1 MDSSLLPLPDYPFNG
16 SLDSRVCATAAENTV
31 HGIYYFFIRRIRI
44 FCKQGNGL
52 HDLAWLTV
60 TALRGLLQSPRLLD
74 RVILGNSFDGGNLQ
88 VLHISYSKLT
98 RPLGL
103 AIHMDGTGTTHVCA
117 ATVLCTCELQIL
129 PEHPQYWNLRG

>member
-1 MDSSLLPLPDYPFNG
+1 MDSYLLTRPDCPFNG
-16 SLDSRVCATAAENTV
+16 SLDSRVRATAAENAL

-52 HDLAWLTV
+52 HDLAWLAV

-74 RVILGNSFDGGNLQ
+74 RVILGNSFNGGNLQ
-88 VLHISYSKLT
+88 VLHIPHSKLA
-98 RPLGL
+98 RPLGF

-117 ATVLCTCELQIL
+117 ATELCTCEFQTL
-129 PEHPQYWNLRG
+129 PEHTQ